1 MLDKVSDQGTIRRP
15 RVWRHYWRKPGVI
28 YRKSLPV
35 AQNHRSLDHILQLA
49 HVARPVIGLKQ
60 VQGALVDMSNA
71 FARSF
76 RVASDQILDQNGNI
90 VAALP
95 QCWHSK
101 REHVEAVEEIL
112 TEGAFSDGC
121 TQVPICCCEHS
132 YVNRNRL
139 APSHS
144 FELTVLE
151 NS

>member
-1 MLDKVSDQGTIRRP
+1 MFDKVSDQGTTRRN
-15 RVWRHYWRKPGVI
+15 RVWHHEWRKPGVI

-35 AQNHRSLDHILQLA
+35 AQNHRTLDHILQLA
-49 HVARPVIGLKQ
+49 HVARPVIGLEQ
-60 VQGALVDMSNA
+60 IQGALGDMSNA

-76 RVASDQILDQNGNI
+76 GVAIDQILDQDVNI

-121 TQVPICCCEHS
+121 T
-132 YVNRNRL
+132 
-139 APSHS
+139 
-144 FELTVLE
+144 
-151 NS
+151 